1 MSESRST
8 NEAMAGHSRCWIWNT
23 IWKCWNASQAHC
35 AAPSLWRS
43 GELRDDGQPVTTG
56 CGSRCVCDMAA
67 RAQRGPWLRSLAW
80 VASLA
85 HAQLEASV
93 GQALELGSTDI
104 AAIRHLLMSDQLQ
117 HAAAA
122 SVEIGALSAY
132 ERPLPT
138 MAQYDQLL
146 SGSAIE
152 VQP

>member
-1 MSESRST
+1 MR
-8 NEAMAGHSRCWIWNT
+8 
-23 IWKCWNASQAHC
+23 
-35 AAPSLWRS
+35 
-43 GELRDDGQPVTTG
+43 LRHGRQG
-56 CGSRCVCDMAA
+56 AA
-67 RAQRGPWLRSLAW
+67 RAM
-80 VASLA
+80 VAVVGMGREFGYA
-85 HAQLEASV
+85 KLEASV

-117 HAAAA
+117 HAAAG
-122 SVEIGALSAY
+122 SIQIGALSAY

>member
-1 MSESRST
+1 M
-8 NEAMAGHSRCWIWNT
+8 
-23 IWKCWNASQAHC
+23 
-35 AAPSLWRS
+35 
-43 GELRDDGQPVTTG
+43 
-56 CGSRCVCDMAA
+56 
-67 RAQRGPWLRSLAW
+67 
-80 VASLA
+80 VAVVRLGREFGYA
-85 HAQLEASV
+85 KLEVSV

-117 HAAAA
+117 HAAAGH
-122 SVEIGALSAY
+122 VEIGALSAY

>member
-1 MSESRST
+1 M
-8 NEAMAGHSRCWIWNT
+8 
-23 IWKCWNASQAHC
+23 
-35 AAPSLWRS
+35 
-43 GELRDDGQPVTTG
+43 
-56 CGSRCVCDMAA
+56 
-67 RAQRGPWLRSLAW
+67 
-80 VASLA
+80 VALVRMGREFGYA
-85 HAQLEASV
+85 KLEASV

-117 HAAAA
+117 HAPTG
-122 SVEIGALSAY
+122 SVEIGTLSVY